1 MSMKRTLSAAL
12 LLVSTGVLAAQAA
25 PAPADRAMAAAAT
38 PSARVQ
44 AASAEVTDES
54 DGLNC
59 GKSRKRL
66 WVEGE
71 GWVVRKVT
79 TCH

>member
-1 MSMKRTLSAAL
+1 MSMKRSFSAAFL
-12 LLVSTGVLAAQAA
+12 FATFAAAAQAA
-25 PAPADRAMAAAAT
+25 PASTDRTMAGAA
-38 PSARVQ
+38 PSERVQ
-44 AASAEVTDES
+44 AASVEVSDES